1 MQTTMMHWFYFCAS
15 FVLWNDKHFN
25 FILKNLVKYGSYL
38 HYVKRSRKN
47 WSLSSRFYMLGLS
60 VIRSQLY
67 VIPRKVPLR
76 KDCVNKTNCKNYQKL
91 YLIVESSLK
100 KLKKLVFKYFKQHMV
115 LNISL
120 WIIKGKNL
128 GVIETFFAK
137 IRVKLKKLF

>member
-1 MQTTMMHWFYFCAS
+1 MQATMMHWFYFCIIGP
-15 FVLWNDKHFN
+15 VKWQTFN

-47 WSLSSRFYMLGLS
+47 WNLSSHFYKLGLS
-60 VIRSQLY
+60 VIWSQLY
-67 VIPRKVPLR
+67 VIPRKIPLR
-76 KDCVNKTNCKNYQKL
+76 KDFLNKTNCKNYQKL

>member
-1 MQTTMMHWFYFCAS
+1 MQATMMHWFYFCIIGP
-15 FVLWNDKHFN
+15 VKWQTFN

-47 WSLSSRFYMLGLS
+47 WNLSSHFYMLGLS
-60 VIRSQLY
+60 VIWSQLY
-67 VIPRKVPLR
+67 VIPRKIPLR
-76 KDCVNKTNCKNYQKL
+76 KDFLNKTNCKNYQKL